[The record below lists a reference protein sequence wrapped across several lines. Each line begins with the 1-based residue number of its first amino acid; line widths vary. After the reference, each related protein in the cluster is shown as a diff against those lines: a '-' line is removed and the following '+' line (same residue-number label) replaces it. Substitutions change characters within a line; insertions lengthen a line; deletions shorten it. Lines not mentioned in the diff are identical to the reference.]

1 LRAPVDR
8 IAAPLFPTKL
18 PWVNAT
24 GGQAST
30 IQRGKPMLVEFWDF
44 CRPNSMRTLPYV
56 KEWHERYADAGL
68 RVIGV
73 HCPGFDASREENA
86 VRAAVQRLGIRH
98 PVLIDSE
105 LALWRDY
112 ENEGWPA
119 RYLFDGHARLFE
131 YHYGEGAYAETERA
145 IQELL
150 AVEREPLAPLRPE
163 DAPGATLA
171 APTPQQPGAYSG
183 PYEAGGVWVVLDGSG
198 TVRAR
203 DGAAGAGAELQIVAP
218 GAYAL
223 LEHDRHTAG
232 ELTLELQGGLRCLAT
247 CFTPGLG

>member
-1 LRAPVDR
+1 MRAPVGT

-73 HCPGFDASREENA
+73 HCPGFDASRDEDA
-86 VRAAVQRLGIRH
+86 VRAAVARLEIRH
-98 PVLIDSE
+98 PVLLDSE

-119 RYLFDGHARLFE
+119 RYLFDGHARLFD
-131 YHYGEGAYAETERA
+131 YHYGEGAYTETELA
-145 IQELL
+145 VQQLL
-150 AVEREPLAPLRPE
+150 GVEREPLGPLRPE
-163 DAPGATLA
+163 DAPGAVLA
-171 APTPQQPGAYSG
+171 APTAEQAGAYTG
-183 PYEAGGVWVVLDGSG
+183 PYEAGGVWAVLDGVG
-198 TVRAR
+198 VVQAR
-203 DGAAGAGAELQIVAP
+203 DRAIGVSAELSIGEP

-223 LEHDRHTAG
+223 LEHGRHTAG
-232 ELTLELQGGLRCLAT
+232 ELTLELGEGVRCLAT
-247 CFTPGLG
+247 CFTPGLA